1 MTQIKTKQISD
12 KSTALV
18 EIAGTQTIT
27 GNKTLSGTT
36 TVSGSI
42 SLGSSATAT
51 TQSSNDNSTKVATTA
66 FVTTAVSGVSGG
78 SAATNIQTVSTT
90 SSITLTNAD
99 TLIRCTNSSS
109 TITLTLPDGSSVPG
123 YRLTIKRCSGG
134 QIDIGTSTAQIFLDS
149 TTLIGTTTKLSLLS
163 AGQTWTLI
171 AHSSGWDVV

>member
-90 SSITLTNAD
+90 SSVALTNAD
-99 TLIRCTNSSS
+99 TLIRCTNSS

-123 YRLTIKRCSGG
+123 YRLTIKRCSSG